1 MSKQLMNKPGWL
13 ETLWNVNP
21 GLAQRAENDLIEWVE
36 NETIDSEIWVKT
48 SNDPELDFDNVEPE

>member
-1 MSKQLMNKPGWL
+1 MKELVNKPGWL

-36 NETIDSEIWVKT
+36 NGM
-48 SNDPELDFDNVEPE
+48 DPELEVITNEIK